1 MHIKNNI
8 STVIL
13 ILVWVSMDKKNQ
25 RILILDDDLDNLQLT
40 KDMLQFGG
48 LGNKRFSKYTIST

>member
-1 MHIKNNI
+1 M
-8 STVIL
+8 
-13 ILVWVSMDKKNQ
+13 

-48 LGNKRFSKYTIST
+48 FETYDFLNPQLALI